1 MAIFNYQLIT
11 SVQAEV
17 TMEQL
22 KKDYPEIVKRLIE
35 KGYAE
40 SFEDEN
46 EFEDTIDMMVDEDE
60 QLKDLIF
67 NPDRQNESP
76 FILSVEQELDMSDT
90 YGNMGLFS

>member
-67 NPDRQNESP
+67 NPDRHNESP